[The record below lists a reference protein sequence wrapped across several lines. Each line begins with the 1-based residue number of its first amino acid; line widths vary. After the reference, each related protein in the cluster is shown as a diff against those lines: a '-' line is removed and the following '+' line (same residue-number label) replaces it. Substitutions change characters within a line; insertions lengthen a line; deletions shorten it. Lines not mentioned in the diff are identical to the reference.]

1 MTMIDRVTFRS
12 YLVKRRNTFRIATSA
27 SDVEDNIM
35 VRVDAGDDF
44 GIGNASPSDVTH
56 ETKETI
62 ESFFVRA
69 SKTLVGTD
77 ESDMQAV
84 HQRLDGVSEGNT
96 SAKAAIDMAVY
107 DMLSKREG
115 VPLYEYLGGRG
126 DGSAMTDITIG
137 IEDEGETIR
146 RATAHCSNGFR
157 ALKLKVGL
165 NLKHDIR
172 RMAAVRDAV
181 GQGVEMRVDA
191 NQGYTVEQAVTFCE
205 EMHAIGV
212 VLVEQP
218 VAADDIRGLKAV
230 RDRSPV
236 PIMADECLK
245 SVADAERV
253 ASERAADII
262 NIKLM
267 KSGGIFPAIAINSI
281 AENADMTTMVGCM
294 GEIQQSIAA
303 GLHFAL
309 GAENVKFVDLDSHFS
324 MIDDPSSGLS
334 FEDGRLR
341 VSGLPGLGMATEMD
355 EGGR

>member
-1 MTMIDRVTFRS
+1 MIDRVSFRS
-12 YLVKRRNTFRIATSA
+12 YLIRRRSTFRIATSA
-27 SDVEDNIM
+27 SDVEDNVM

-56 ETKETI
+56 ETRDTI
-62 ESFFVRA
+62 ESFLGEA
-69 SKTLVGTD
+69 SKAIIGLD
-77 ESDMQAV
+77 EADLQAV
-84 HQRLDGVSEGNT
+84 HQKLESVANGNT

-107 DMLSKREG
+107 DLLSKREG
-115 VPLYEYLGGRG
+115 VPLFEYLGGRS
-126 DGSAMTDITIG
+126 DGSAITDMTIG
-137 IEDEGETIR
+137 IETEEETIR
-146 RATAHCSNGFR
+146 LATLHCRNGFR

-165 NLKHDIR
+165 DLRGDIR
-172 RMAAVRDAV
+172 RMGAVRDAV
-181 GQGVEMRVDA
+181 GTGVEMRVDA

-218 VAADDIRGLKAV
+218 VAANDYSGLKAV
-230 RDRSPV
+230 RDRSPI

-253 ASERAADII
+253 ASEEAADII

-267 KSGGIFPAIAINSI
+267 KSAGVFPAIAINSI
-281 AENADMTTMVGCM
+281 AENAGMTTMIGCM
-294 GEIQQSIAA
+294 GEIQQSISA

-309 GAENVKFVDLDSHFS
+309 GTANVKYVDLDSHFS

-334 FEDGRLR
+334 FENGRLT
-341 VSGLPGLGMATEMD
+341 VSGRPGLGMVTDMD
-355 EGGR
+355 DGVT